1 MKNINFR
8 TLIKSPFANCLLQLA
23 FLKLP
28 FTYCLLLITLF
39 SCSKKAEE
47 TKTAEEVHSD
57 EAGMVELT
65 PIQVKSAGI
74 IFGNFELKNLSEV
87 VSTNGY
93 TKLPPQNQ
101 ADVSVFM
108 GGIIKT
114 IAIIEGQYVKKG
126 QTLATF
132 QSLEFN
138 NIRLERAKLTEEL
151 QQAGV
156 NKDYL
161 ELEFARQKEL
171 SDENITAKKAFQK
184 VNADLLAML
193 SKIKN
198 TESQIA
204 ILDQNISLG
213 GKSTNTILAISAPIS
228 GYVTAVNIKIGSNIT
243 PNVSLF
249 SIVDNSQMHVDL
261 LVYEKDLFKIKE
273 GQSVRFVLTNQGNK
287 EIMGRIFSIGK
298 SFQND
303 SKSVA
308 VHADI
313 NNATAGLIPGMY
325 VNALID
331 IGKNEVQTLPI
342 EAIAQADGK
351 EYIFIQAVEETS
363 NQKSTIGKE
372 KVVNKENADGMH
384 FSRIEIKKGTTQLGF
399 VQVTPMVVI
408 PAGAKIVTKGA
419 YYLQSSFVN
428 SEGGDEHGH

>member
-1 MKNINFR
+1 MKNINLR
-8 TLIKSPFANCLLQLA
+8 TLIKSPFTYCLLQLA

-28 FTYCLLLITLF
+28 FTYCLLLITIF
-39 SCSKKAEE
+39 SCSKKVKE
-47 TKTAEEVHSD
+47 TKAAEEVHSD
-57 EAGMVELT
+57 EAGIVELT

-74 IFGNFELKNLSEV
+74 MFGNFELKNLSEV

-108 GGIIKT
+108 GGIIKS

-228 GYVTAVNIKIGSNIT
+228 GYVTAVNVKIGSNIT

-249 SIVDNSQMHVDL
+249 SIVDNTQMHVDL

-363 NQKSTIGKE
+363 NQKSTKGKE

-384 FSRIEIKKGTTQLGF
+384 FNRIEIKKGTTQLGF

-419 YYLQSSFVN
+419 YYLQSSIVN
-428 SEGGDEHGH
+428 SEGGEDHGH